1 LISNRGTT
9 TYFSMKFFIYTLN
22 YACPQSFIFTNVIK
36 KIQEVIAQ
44 NIIEAPKGSTINL
57 NQEYSYTCKKLI
69 ITLKLIYSVKTFL

>member
-1 LISNRGTT
+1 MISNRGKT

-22 YACPQSFIFTNVIK
+22 YAFPQSFIFTNVIK

-44 NIIEAPKGSTINL
+44 NILEAPKGSTINL

-69 ITLKLIYSVKTFL
+69 ITLKNLKLIKKN